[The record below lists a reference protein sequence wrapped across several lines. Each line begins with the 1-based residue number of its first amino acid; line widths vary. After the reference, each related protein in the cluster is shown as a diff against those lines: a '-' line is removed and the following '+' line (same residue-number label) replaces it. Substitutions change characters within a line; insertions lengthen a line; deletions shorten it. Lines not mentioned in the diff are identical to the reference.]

1 MAYTTSTA
9 VATLLNTSFDGTTD
23 PTQTE
28 VNDIIAR
35 VEDFIEQYTGRIWS
49 TATTTEIFDTLDD
62 DRLALSG
69 LSYTPS
75 SRQTVFF
82 LKNRPVISLDS
93 LQENVGGLTSES
105 WQSRATGYA
114 GDALLYPGEG
124 YVEFFETQPSA
135 GLRNVKV
142 TYTYGVSVTPND
154 IKYATELLAAV
165 DVITM
170 IRKASTQ
177 LGQIDYSTIMVGGVQ
192 YTLSDIAVDRQIQ
205 RWQEMA
211 FKVLGA
217 RRLTTTGFAY

>member
-1 MAYTTSTA
+1 MAYTTSTNVA
-9 VATLLNTSFDGTTD
+9 VLLNTSFSGTSD
-23 PTQTE
+23 PTESE
-28 VNDIIAR
+28 VADIIAR

-154 IKYATELLAAV
+154 IKYATELLTAEEVLNAQQGGQQLTSV
-165 DVITM
+165 SVGDASYQWGSIKDQQEAYHG
-170 IRKASTQ
+170 KA
-177 LGQIDYSTIMVGGVQ
+177 
-192 YTLSDIAVDRQIQ
+192 
-205 RWQEMA
+205 MA
-211 FKVLGA
+211 ILNA
-217 RRLTTTGFAY
+217 RRMTTTGFAY